1 MTPTQLRAETTTA
14 LALARLDHLT
24 RSGVLTPAQAASV
37 AARIASDA
45 GAEIGALKAQTL
57 VDFAADQSDV

>member
-1 MTPTQLRAETTTA
+1 MTPAQLRAEASTA

-24 RSGVLTPAQAASV
+24 QSGILTQAQS
-37 AARIASDA
+37 ARIASRIAADA
-45 GAEIGALKAQTL
+45 GADIGALKAQTL

>member
-1 MTPTQLRAETTTA
+1 MTPAQLRAEASTA

-24 RSGVLTPAQAASV
+24 QSGVVTPAQS
-37 AARIASDA
+37 ARIASRIAADA
-45 GAEIGALKAQTL
+45 GADIGALKAQTL